1 MNVLTSMADQ
11 ARPISQ
17 PEKHGDPQIILDP
30 GYRFLAATGEIRV
43 SSRDSG
49 AGSLAISLVAHAAAF
64 LVAIVVA
71 GRAPV
76 SPSPEARP
84 PAAMSLVWTPTLDG
98 GVGDPGGGGKTDE
111 PTPATPAQL
120 VGRDA
125 LTVPVSPSVQ
135 LSPPKPQV
143 ADPTPRLDIPVMP
156 VQSGLQEV
164 VGAVAELRPIELPS
178 RGPGAGPGADGGRG
192 PGIGRGDGDRLGDTD
207 GPGTGE
213 DGGWRPGN
221 GVTWPRLVRE
231 VKPNYTPDAMR
242 AQVEGMVELDILVLA
257 DGSVGRVNIVRSLDA
272 RFGLDQEAINAVRRW
287 RFDPGRRLG
296 KAVATRVAVELSFN
310 LR

>member
-1 MNVLTSMADQ
+1 MADQ
-11 ARPISQ
+11 ARPNSQ
-17 PEKHGDPQIILDP
+17 PERHGDSPIILDP
-30 GYRFLAATGEIRV
+30 GYRFLAPAVELRV
-43 SSRDSG
+43 SPSERG
-49 AGSLAISLVAHAAAF
+49 AGSLAVSLVAHAAVC
-64 LVAIVVA
+64 LVAIAVA

-76 SPSPEARP
+76 SPTPEARP
-84 PAAMSLVWTPTLDG
+84 PAAMPLVWTPTLEAG
-98 GVGDPGGGGKTDE
+98 GRDPGGGGKEDE
-111 PTPATPAQL
+111 RTPATPAQL
-120 VGRDA
+120 VGPDA
-125 LTVPVSPSVQ
+125 LTVPVSPPVQ
-135 LSPPKPQV
+135 LNPPKPQV

-156 VQSGLQEV
+156 VQAGLQEV
-164 VGAVAELRPIELPS
+164 VGAVAELRPIVLTS
-178 RGPGAGPGADGGRG
+178 RGPGTGPGADGGRG
-192 PGIGRGDGDRLGDTD
+192 RGIDGGDGDRLGDAD
-207 GPGTGE
+207 GPGEGGE
-213 DGGWRPGN
+213 GWRPGN

>member
-1 MNVLTSMADQ
+1 MADQ
-11 ARPISQ
+11 ARSTSQ

-30 GYRFLAATGEIRV
+30 GYRFLAAAGEIRV
-43 SSRDSG
+43 SPRDRA
-49 AGSLAISLVAHAAAF
+49 AGSVVVSLLAHAAVCV
-64 LVAIVVA
+64 VAIVVA
-71 GRAPV
+71 GRTPV
-76 SPSPEARP
+76 SPAPETRP
-84 PAAMSLVWTPTLDG
+84 PAAMPLVWTPTLDPG
-98 GVGDPGGGGKTDE
+98 GGDPGGGGKKDE

-125 LTVPVSPSVQ
+125 LTVPVSPPVQ

-143 ADPTPRLDIPVMP
+143 ADPAPRLDIPVMP
-156 VQSGLQEV
+156 VQAGLQEF

-178 RGPGAGPGADGGRG
+178 RGPGAGTGADGGRG

-207 GPGTGE
+207 GHGPGTGGE
-213 DGGWRPGN
+213 GWRPGN

-242 AQVEGMVELDILVLA
+242 AQVEGLVELDILVLA

>member
-17 PEKHGDPQIILDP
+17 PEKHGDPQTILDP
-30 GYRFLAATGEIRV
+30 GYRFLAATREIRV
-43 SSRDSG
+43 SSRDSA
-49 AGSLAISLVAHAAAF
+49 AGSLGISLVAHAAAF

-71 GRAPV
+71 GRTPV

-84 PAAMSLVWTPTLDG
+84 PAVMSLVWTPTLEG
-98 GVGDPGGGGKTDE
+98 GGGDPGGGGEKDE
-111 PTPATPAQL
+111 PRPATPAQL
-120 VGRDA
+120 VGSDA
-125 LTVPVSPSVQ
+125 LTVPVSPPLQ

-143 ADPTPRLDIPVMP
+143 ADPAPRLDIPVMP
-156 VQSGLQEV
+156 VQAGLQEV
-164 VGAVAELRPIELPS
+164 VGAVAELRPVESPS

-192 PGIGRGDGDRLGDTD
+192 PGIGPGDGNQLGDAD
-207 GPGTGE
+207 GPGTGDE
-213 DGGWRPGN
+213 GWRPGGN

>member
-1 MNVLTSMADQ
+1 MADQ

-17 PEKHGDPQIILDP
+17 PEKHGDPQVILDP
-30 GYRFLAATGEIRV
+30 GYRFLAAAGEISV
-43 SSRDSG
+43 SPRDRA
-49 AGSLAISLVAHAAAF
+49 AGSVVVSLLAHAAVCV
-64 LVAIVVA
+64 VAIIVA
-71 GRAPV
+71 GRTPV
-76 SPSPEARP
+76 SPSPGTRP
-84 PAAMSLVWTPTLDG
+84 PAAMPLVWTPTLDPG
-98 GVGDPGGGGKTDE
+98 GGDPGSGGKE
-111 PTPATPAQL
+111 EERTPATPAQL

-135 LSPPKPQV
+135 LDTPKPQM
-143 ADPTPRLDIPVMP
+143 ADPAPRLDIPVMP

-164 VGAVAELRPIELPS
+164 VGAVAELRPIESPS
-178 RGPGAGPGADGGRG
+178 RGPGAGSGADGGRG

-242 AQVEGMVELDILVLA
+242 AQVEGLVELDILVLA
-257 DGSVGRVNIVRSLDA
+257 DGSVGHVNIVRSLDA

>member
-1 MNVLTSMADQ
+1 MADQ
-11 ARPISQ
+11 ARPISHR
-17 PEKHGDPQIILDP
+17 EKHGDPPIILDP
-30 GYRFLAATGEIRV
+30 GYRFLAAAREIRV
-43 SSRDSG
+43 SPRDRA
-49 AGSLAISLVAHAAAF
+49 AGSVVVSLLAHAAICV
-64 LVAIVVA
+64 VAIIVA
-71 GRAPV
+71 GRTPV
-76 SPSPEARP
+76 SPSPETRP
-84 PAAMSLVWTPTLDG
+84 PAVMPLVWTPTLD
-98 GVGDPGGGGKTDE
+98 PGGGEPSGGGKEDE
-111 PTPATPAQL
+111 RTPATPAQL
-120 VGRDA
+120 VGHDA

-135 LSPPKPQV
+135 LDTPKPQV
-143 ADPTPRLDIPVMP
+143 ADPVPRLDIPVMP

-192 PGIGRGDGDRLGDTD
+192 QGIDGGDGDRLGDTD
-207 GPGTGE
+207 GPGTGD
-213 DGGWRPGN
+213 DGAWRPGN

-242 AQVEGMVELDILVLA
+242 AQVEGLVELDILVLA

>member
-1 MNVLTSMADQ
+1 MADQ

-17 PEKHGDPQIILDP
+17 PQKHGDPQIILDP
-30 GYRFLAATGEIRV
+30 GYRFLAAPGEIRV
-43 SSRDSG
+43 SPRDRA
-49 AGSLAISLVAHAAAF
+49 AGSVVVSLLAHAAVCV
-64 LVAIVVA
+64 VAIVVA
-71 GRAPV
+71 GRTPV
-76 SPSPEARP
+76 SPSPETRP
-84 PAAMSLVWTPTLDG
+84 PAAMPLVWTPTRDG
-98 GVGDPGGGGKTDE
+98 GVGDPGGGGKKDE

-125 LTVPVSPSVQ
+125 LTVPVAPSVQ

-143 ADPTPRLDIPVMP
+143 ADPAPRLDIPVMP

-178 RGPGAGPGADGGRG
+178 RGPGAGQGADGGRG
-192 PGIGRGDGDRLGDTD
+192 PGIGRGDGDRLGDAD
-207 GPGTGE
+207 GPGTGD
-213 DGGWRPGN
+213 DGASRPGN

-296 KAVATRVAVELSFN
+296 KAVVTRVAVELSFH

>member
-1 MNVLTSMADQ
+1 MADE

-17 PEKHGDPQIILDP
+17 PQKQGDPQIILDP
-30 GYRFLAATGEIRV
+30 GYRFLAAAGEIRV
-43 SSRDSG
+43 SPRDRA
-49 AGSLAISLVAHAAAF
+49 AGSVAVSLLAHAAVCV
-64 LVAIVVA
+64 VAIIVA
-71 GRAPV
+71 GRTPV
-76 SPSPEARP
+76 SPSPAARP
-84 PAAMSLVWTPTLDG
+84 PAAMPLVWTPTFDPG
-98 GVGDPGGGGKTDE
+98 GGDPGGGGKKDE
-111 PTPATPAQL
+111 RTPATPGQL
-120 VGRDA
+120 EGRDV

-135 LSPPKPQV
+135 LDTPKPQI
-143 ADPTPRLDIPVMP
+143 ADPAPRLDIPVMP
-156 VQSGLQEV
+156 VQSGVQEV
-164 VGAVAELRPIELPS
+164 VGAVAELRPMEPPS

-192 PGIGRGDGDRLGDTD
+192 RGIDGGDGNRLGDTD

-213 DGGWRPGN
+213 GDGWRPGN

-257 DGSVGRVNIVRSLDA
+257 DGSVGRVNIVRSLDT

>member
-1 MNVLTSMADQ
+1 MDVLTSMADQ
-11 ARPISQ
+11 AHPNSQ
-17 PEKHGDPQIILDP
+17 PDEHVNLAIVLDP
-30 GYRFLAATGEIRV
+30 GYRFLAPAGDMQV
-43 SSRDSG
+43 SPSERS
-49 AGSLAISLVAHAAAF
+49 AGSLAVSLVAHAAVC
-64 LVAIVVA
+64 LVAVAVA

-76 SPSPEARP
+76 SPSPDPRP
-84 PAAMSLVWTPTLDG
+84 MAAIPLVWTPTLDG
-98 GVGDPGGGGKTDE
+98 GVGDPGGGGKE
-111 PTPATPAQL
+111 AERRPATPAQL

-125 LTVPVSPSVQ
+125 LTVPVSPVQ
-135 LSPPKPQV
+135 LNPPKPQV
-143 ADPTPRLDIPVMP
+143 ADQAPQLDIPVMP
-156 VQSGLQEV
+156 VQAGLQEV

-178 RGPGAGPGADGGRG
+178 RGPGAGPGANGGRG
-192 PGIGRGDGDRLGDTD
+192 PGIGPGDGRQLGEKD
-207 GPGTGE
+207 GPGTGDE
-213 DGGWRPGN
+213 GWSPGN
-221 GVTWPRLVRE
+221 GVSWPRLVRE

>member
-1 MNVLTSMADQ
+1 M
-11 ARPISQ
+11 P
-17 PEKHGDPQIILDP
+17 
-30 GYRFLAATGEIRV
+30 
-43 SSRDSG
+43 
-49 AGSLAISLVAHAAAF
+49 
-64 LVAIVVA
+64 
-71 GRAPV
+71 
-76 SPSPEARP
+76 
-84 PAAMSLVWTPTLDG
+84 LVWTPTLEAG
-98 GVGDPGGGGKTDE
+98 GGDPGGGGKEDE
-111 PTPATPAQL
+111 RTPATPAQL

-125 LTVPVSPSVQ
+125 LTVPVSPPVQ

-143 ADPTPRLDIPVMP
+143 ADPAPRLDIPVMP

-164 VGAVAELRPIELPS
+164 IGAVAELRPIELPS

-192 PGIGRGDGDRLGDTD
+192 RGIDGGDGDRLGDTD

-213 DGGWRPGN
+213 GGGWRPGN